1 MQEKKTERAPGG
13 YEDFVAYLGTVRT
26 EEELFSPLTYWFVG
40 QNCPEDVCFRP
51 QLVEARAKELGFW
64 QGLTFKVEH
73 WMTTSRAEAEAAGR
87 EAFQSRIGEDYAAYR
102 EKAEAAREQARRRRL
117 SSPFLYVPKCLDDIP
132 VRDVSWLVEGLLPQG
147 EVSLLGADGGTG
159 KGIWQAQLVA
169 YVTAGK
175 TSGFFPQPPGQT
187 GRVLI
192 FAGEDD
198 PSKVLKA
205 RLMAAGADMSRVM
218 VQTSDAYFSR
228 TGNPLCIPDKSF
240 AKYIESAAPALV
252 LIDPLQSFLPAGVE
266 MVSRNQM
273 RAALLPLKAL
283 CARLGCAALIAMH
296 TNKRSNVSGRA
307 RLADSSDIWD
317 IARSVLMMGRDKNS
331 GQLYLS
337 HEKSSYAAPAR
348 TALLHIEQTQVEG
361 VTTAVAVFDSRTD
374 KKDADFV
381 EERRVRVAQTKADAA
396 RTILDVLA
404 EAKLGSMPNTQLRAE
419 VVRETGCSEKTYNRA
434 YGELVK
440 SGEIKKQQLSQ
451 QDGARSWYTFLG
463 HWGGTNDQ
471 VAI

>member
-102 EKAEAAREQARRRRL
+102 EKAEAARERARRRRL
-117 SSPFLYVPKCLDDIP
+117 SSPFLYIPKCLDDIP

-240 AKYIESAAPALV
+240 AKYIESAAPA
-252 LIDPLQSFLPAGVE
+252 QA
-266 MVSRNQM
+266 
-273 RAALLPLKAL
+273 
-283 CARLGCAALIAMH
+283 
-296 TNKRSNVSGRA
+296 
-307 RLADSSDIWD
+307 
-317 IARSVLMMGRDKNS
+317 
-331 GQLYLS
+331 
-337 HEKSSYAAPAR
+337 
-348 TALLHIEQTQVEG
+348 
-361 VTTAVAVFDSRTD
+361 
-374 KKDADFV
+374 
-381 EERRVRVAQTKADAA
+381 
-396 RTILDVLA
+396 ILDVLA

-419 VVRETGCSEKTYNRA
+419 VVRETGCSDRTYERA
-434 YGELVK
+434 YGTLIK
-440 SGEIKKQQLSQ
+440 SGEVVKKNLRQ
-451 QDGARSWYTFLG
+451 QDGQNQWYSFL
-463 HWGGTNDQ
+463 HCGGTSGEVPINKT
-471 VAI
+471 IHH